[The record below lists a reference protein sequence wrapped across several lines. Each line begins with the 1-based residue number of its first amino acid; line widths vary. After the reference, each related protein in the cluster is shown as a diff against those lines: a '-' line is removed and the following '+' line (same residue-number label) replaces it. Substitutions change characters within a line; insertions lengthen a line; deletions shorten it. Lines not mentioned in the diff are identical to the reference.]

1 VRRPE
6 RCGGAYERSKMRSL
20 RSKMRSL
27 LFFGDRQLCAKRF
40 SGAGDDARDQLA
52 AQAGNA
58 ARGSRPPIRSSA
70 TDRASASVLSERH
83 GAADVTFQ
91 PGTPF
96 PGGVRPVVSGQS

>member
-1 VRRPE
+1 MRATSWRLRPATRPE
-6 RCGGAYERSKMRSL
+6 
-20 RSKMRSL
+20 
-27 LFFGDRQLCAKRF
+27 
-40 SGAGDDARDQLA
+40 A
-52 AQAGNA
+52 AD
-58 ARGSRPPIRSSA
+58 PPIRSSV